1 MHAYAPTRMDINIYV
16 TICSVM
22 SSQAFTFQYIVV
34 VVGNNPRH
42 RQFESLP
49 VVVVLMKGIGAWLLG
64 V

>member
-1 MHAYAPTRMDINIYV
+1 MHAYVSIRMDIYIYV

-22 SSQAFTFQYIVV
+22 SSQALTFQYIVV
-34 VVGNNPRH
+34 GKQPAAS
-42 RQFESLP
+42 RQIESLP

>member
-1 MHAYAPTRMDINIYV
+1 MHAYAPICMDIYINV

-22 SSQAFTFQYIVV
+22 SSRAFTFQCIV